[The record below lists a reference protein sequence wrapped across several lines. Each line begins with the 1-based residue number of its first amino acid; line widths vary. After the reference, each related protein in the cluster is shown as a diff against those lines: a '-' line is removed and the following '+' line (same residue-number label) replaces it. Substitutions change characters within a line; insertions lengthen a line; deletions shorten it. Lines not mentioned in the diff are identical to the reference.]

1 MFKIMKLR
9 FLFIFIIIFPS
20 YSIAFGGDI
29 KGTVKIGGDALNDA
43 VIYIERIEG
52 RTFSPPSKAAIMD
65 QKDLTFVPHVLPVL
79 VGTTVNFPNSD
90 ITRHS
95 VFSPSQAKKFDFGTY
110 SQGSI
115 KSIVFDK
122 PGPVSLL
129 CHVHPEMSA
138 FIVVVE
144 TPYFAVSNENGY
156 YKISNVPDGKYRL
169 TVWHE
174 WAKPKTQNVIVPDKQ
189 DVTVNFILEE

>member
-1 MFKIMKLR
+1 MKLE
-9 FLFIFIIIFPS
+9 FQIILFILLTYCS
-20 YSIAFGGDI
+20 FGAGGEI
-29 KGTVKIGGDALNDA
+29 KGTVKVNGDALSDA
-43 VIYIERIEG
+43 VVYIEKIEG
-52 RTFSPPSKAAIMD
+52 KTFSSPSQPAIMD

-95 VFSPSQAKKFDFGTY
+95 VFSPSQTKKFDFGTY

-115 KSIVFDK
+115 KSIVFDR

-144 TPYFAVSNENGY
+144 TPYFAVTNEYGN
-156 YKISNVPDGKYRL
+156 YKISNVPAGKYRL

-174 WAKPKTQNVIVPDKQ
+174 WAKPKTQQVNVNEKQ
-189 DVTVNFILEE
+189 DATVNFSLEE